1 MVEAQSIAKILR
13 LSSAIHSYAP
23 LESEVSKGLPK
34 KSVKLLATRI
44 SSESIVFC
52 HKVVPR
58 ATYYRRRDRLSPVES
73 EKTSRI
79 ARVVALA
86 EHVWRNQADARE
98 WMNTPLAELQETKS
112 PSHEL
117 AGLSFVWD
125 PTVLLAKAHSW
136 SIARRDCAAC
146 QRHSPEIHRTPR

>member
-1 MVEAQSIAKILR
+1 MVEAQSIAKILG
-13 LSSAIHSYAP
+13 LSSAIHSYAQ

-34 KSVKLLATRI
+34 KSLKLLATRI

-58 ATYYRRRDRLSPVES
+58 ATYNRRRDRLSAVES

-86 EHVWRNQADARE
+86 EHVWRNQAHARE
-98 WMNTPLAELQETKS
+98 WMNTPLPELQ
-112 PSHEL
+112 
-117 AGLSFVWD
+117 G
-125 PTVLLAKAHSW
+125 
-136 SIARRDCAAC
+136 
-146 QRHSPEIHRTPR
+146 RTPADAVQTELGAVQVEDVLNKLLFGLPA

>member
-1 MVEAQSIAKILR
+1 MVEAQSIAKILG
-13 LSSAIHSYAP
+13 LSSAIHSYAQ

-34 KSVKLLATRI
+34 KSLKLLANRI
-44 SSESIVFC
+44 SSEGIVFC

-58 ATYYRRRDRLSPVES
+58 ATYNRRRDRLSAVES

-98 WMNTPLAELQETKS
+98 WMNTRLPELQ
-112 PSHEL
+112 
-117 AGLSFVWD
+117 G
-125 PTVLLAKAHSW
+125 
-136 SIARRDCAAC
+136 
-146 QRHSPEIHRTPR
+146 RTPADAVQTELGAVQVEDVLNKLLFGLPV

>member
-1 MVEAQSIAKILR
+1 MVEAQRIAKILG
-13 LSSAIHSYAP
+13 LSSAIHSYAQ

-34 KSVKLLATRI
+34 KSLKLLATRI
-44 SSESIVFC
+44 SPESIVFR

-58 ATYYRRRDRLSPVES
+58 ATYNRRRDRLSPIES

-98 WMNTPLAELQETKS
+98 WMNTPLAELQ
-112 PSHEL
+112 
-117 AGLSFVWD
+117 G
-125 PTVLLAKAHSW
+125 
-136 SIARRDCAAC
+136 
-146 QRHSPEIHRTPR
+146 RTPADAVHTELGAVQVEDVLNKLLFGLPV